1 VEKSSKSGIFTN
13 KRLLM
18 IKDGFL
24 YYFSNVPADYKTHEP
39 NLMGSL
45 KEFPKCSI
53 EIRSIQTIKLESAKS
68 STLVI
73 TFYDKDMI
81 DREDIRKSLSSKNY
95 NHPVKPNRDDLEEWK
110 FIFATVMKCRLWYG
124 SLVKLKQHFVKSQD
138 KFDKFTEYMANFD
151 PQIRSSLPQLAN
163 RASAPINLSS
173 PTSVSAPNLPAPK
186 SPTRQSNT
194 NSPEGKYKMDKES
207 GIF

>member
-1 VEKSSKSGIFTN
+1 
-13 KRLLM
+13 M

-24 YYFSNVPADYKTHEP
+24 YYFSNVPADYKAHEN
-39 NLMGSL
+39 NLMSTL

-95 NHPVKPNRDDLEEWK
+95 SHPVKPNLDDLEEWK

-138 KFDKFTEYMANFD
+138 KFDKFAEYMANFD
-151 PQIRSSLPQLAN
+151 PQIRSSLPQLSN
-163 RASAPINLSS
+163 RASAPISISS
-173 PTSVSAPNLPAPK
+173 PTNLNAPSLPPPK
-186 SPTRQSNT
+186 SPTRHPNTNT
-194 NSPEGKYKMDKES
+194 NSPESKYKMEKES

>member
-1 VEKSSKSGIFTN
+1 MST
-13 KRLLM
+13 
-18 IKDGFL
+18 
-24 YYFSNVPADYKTHEP
+24 
-39 NLMGSL
+39 L
-45 KEFPKCSI
+45 KEFPKSSI
-53 EIRSIQTIKLESAKS
+53 EIRSIQGIKLESAKS

-138 KFDKFTEYMANFD
+138 KFDKFAEYMANFD
-151 PQIRSSLPQLAN
+151 PQIRSSLPQLSPNNSN
-163 RASAPINLSS
+163 RASAPTSFSS
-173 PTSVSAPNLPAPK
+173 PNIPVQN
-186 SPTRQSNT
+186 SPTKPAGI
-194 NSPEGKYKMDKES
+194 NSPESKYKMEKES
-207 GIF
+207 GIFEIQESNE